1 MRLAARK
8 LEEPNATVKGEL
20 HMRRLSA
27 AISIAAIGLLVA
39 ACGSSNEGG
48 PGSST
53 TTSTRPPVAQAALSG
68 LLLGSAEID
77 SALGVTGSKSK
88 EKNDKLQDDNA
99 KQPWPAGWK
108 FPDDCVYAIGPGQAP
123 VYAGSGYTA
132 VSGDDE
138 VASLPPNSN
147 EPDPEVGQVL
157 VLFPSPKE
165 ANAFFSSS
173 AQRWPACA
181 NRQFTTPAGQDTPE
195 TGWQVG
201 PVSNANGMLSTTLTM
216 TLRDNGNVLLT
227 MTCQRALTVRN
238 NVAIDVGVVRKE
250 PADLAVKL
258 AGQIAGRVDKP

>member
-1 MRLAARK
+1 MRQ
-8 LEEPNATVKGEL
+8 
-20 HMRRLSA
+20 LSA
-27 AISIAAIGLLVA
+27 AVCAAAVGILVA
-39 ACGSSNEGG
+39 ACGSSNDGAA
-48 PGSST
+48 GSST
-53 TTSTRPPVAQAALSG
+53 TTSTRPPVAQAALTG
-68 LLLGSAEID
+68 FLLTSAEMD

-88 EKNDKLQDDNA
+88 EKSDKLQDDNA

-108 FPDDCVYAIGPGQAP
+108 FPDDCLYAMGPGEAP

-132 VSGDDE
+132 ASGDED

-147 EPDPEVGQVL
+147 EPDPQVDQVV
-157 VLFPSPKE
+157 VLFPSAKE
-165 ANAFFSSS
+165 ANAFFTTS

-181 NRQFTTPAGQDTPE
+181 NRQFTTPAGADTPE

-201 PVSNANGMLSTTLTM
+201 PVSNTNGMLSTTLTM

-238 NVAIDVGVVRKE
+238 NVAIDVGAVRKD

-258 AGQIAGRVDKP
+258 AGQIAGKVDKQ

>member
-1 MRLAARK
+1 MRQLATAMS
-8 LEEPNATVKGEL
+8 T
-20 HMRRLSA
+20 
-27 AISIAAIGLLVA
+27 AAIGILVA
-39 ACGSSNEGG
+39 ACGGSNGG
-48 PGSST
+48 ASGPST
-53 TTSTRPPVAQAALSG
+53 TTSTRPPVAQAALPG
-68 LLLGSAEID
+68 LLLTSAELD
-77 SALGVTGSKSK
+77 SALGATGSKSK
-88 EKNDKLQDDNA
+88 EKNDKLKDDAA

-147 EPDPEVGQVL
+147 EPDPEVEQVL
-157 VLFPSPKE
+157 VLFPTAKE
-165 ANAFFSSS
+165 ANAFYTTS

-201 PVSNANGMLSTTLTM
+201 PVSNADGTLSTTLTM
-216 TLRDNGNVLLT
+216 TILDNGNVLLT

-238 NVAIDVGVVRKE
+238 NVAIDVSAVRKD

-258 AGQIAGRVDKP
+258 AGQIAGNVDKR

>member
-1 MRLAARK
+1 MRQLTTA
-8 LEEPNATVKGEL
+8 V
-20 HMRRLSA
+20 SA
-27 AISIAAIGLLVA
+27 AAIATLVA
-39 ACGSSNEGG
+39 ACGGSNGG
-48 PGSST
+48 APGSSA
-53 TTSTRPPVAQAALSG
+53 TTSTKPPVAQPALPG
-68 LLLGSAEID
+68 LLLTSAD
-77 SALGVTGSKSK
+77 LDNALGVTGSKSK
-88 EKNDKLQDDNA
+88 EKNDKLKDDAA

-147 EPDPEVGQVL
+147 EPDPEVEQVL
-157 VLFPSPKE
+157 VLFPTAKE
-165 ANAFFSSS
+165 ASAFYATS

-201 PVSNANGMLSTTLTM
+201 PVSNENGTLSTTLTM
-216 TLRDNGNVLLT
+216 TIRDNGNVILT
-227 MTCQRALTVRN
+227 MTAQRALTVRN
-238 NVAIDVGVVRKE
+238 NVAIDVSAIRKD

-258 AGQIAGRVDKP
+258 AGQIAGKVDKQ

>member
-1 MRLAARK
+1 MRQLATAMS
-8 LEEPNATVKGEL
+8 T
-20 HMRRLSA
+20 
-27 AISIAAIGLLVA
+27 AAIGILVA
-39 ACGSSNEGG
+39 ACGSNGG
-48 PGSST
+48 APGAST
-53 TTSTRPPVAQAALSG
+53 TTSTRPPVAQAALPG
-68 LLLGSAEID
+68 LLLTSAD
-77 SALGVTGSKSK
+77 LDNALGATGSKSK
-88 EKNDKLQDDNA
+88 EKNDKLKDDAA

-138 VASLPPNSN
+138 VASLPPNSD
-147 EPDPEVGQVL
+147 EPDPEVEQVL
-157 VLFPSPKE
+157 VLFPTAKE
-165 ANAFFSSS
+165 ANAFYTTSV
-173 AQRWPACA
+173 QRWPACA

-201 PVSNANGMLSTTLTM
+201 PVSTANGTLSTTLTM

-238 NVAIDVGVVRKE
+238 DVAIDVGAVHKD

-258 AGQIAGRVDKP
+258 AGQIAGRVDKQ

>member
-1 MRLAARK
+1 MRQLTTA
-8 LEEPNATVKGEL
+8 V
-20 HMRRLSA
+20 SA
-27 AISIAAIGLLVA
+27 AAIATLVA
-39 ACGSSNEGG
+39 ACGGSNGG
-48 PGSST
+48 APGSSA
-53 TTSTRPPVAQAALSG
+53 TTSTKPPVAQPALPG
-68 LLLGSAEID
+68 LLLTSAD
-77 SALGVTGSKSK
+77 LDNALGVTGSKSK
-88 EKNDKLQDDNA
+88 EKNDKLKDDAA

-147 EPDPEVGQVL
+147 EPDPEVEQVL
-157 VLFPSPKE
+157 VAFPTAKE
-165 ANAFFSSS
+165 ASAFYATS

-201 PVSNANGMLSTTLTM
+201 PVSNENGTLSTTLTM
-216 TLRDNGNVLLT
+216 TIRDNGNVILT
-227 MTCQRALTVRN
+227 MTAQRALTVRN
-238 NVAIDVGVVRKE
+238 NVAIDVSAIRKD

-258 AGQIAGRVDKP
+258 AGQIAGKVDKQ